1 MKAAYIKQ
9 VGPPEGIVYGD
20 LADPQPAAGQV
31 LVRVKAV
38 AVNPID
44 TYIRSGLV
52 KAELPSPYII
62 GADLAGVVER
72 CGPGASRF
80 KPGTVSGGA
89 TRAWPADRGTLR
101 NCAQST
107 KSGFTPRRPG
117 STIAPPRP
125 RRCVGITAHVGLFN
139 RAKLQAGEII
149 FVNGGTGGI
158 GSMVVQMAKAV
169 SAGDHDRGQR
179 RQSRNVQRRRR
190 RPCPRLQYRRRRCGN
205 PPLHAIGSERV
216 VRDVARA
223 KLRPHRGPAGG
234 AAGWCS
240 WPGARPGP
248 FFPWARFT

>member
-72 CGPGASRF
+72 CGPVPSRF
-80 KPGTVSGGA
+80 KPG
-89 TRAWPADRGTLR
+89 DRVWGSNQGMAGR
-101 NCAQST
+101 QGSFANCAQST

-117 STIAPPRP
+117 STTAPPRP
-125 RRCVGITAHVGLFN
+125 RRSWASPRTWDCSIAQNCKPEKSSLSTA
-139 RAKLQAGEII
+139 
-149 FVNGGTGGI
+149 
-158 GSMVVQMAKAV
+158 
-169 SAGDHDRGQR
+169 
-179 RQSRNVQRRRR
+179 
-190 RPCPRLQYRRRRCGN
+190 
-205 PPLHAIGSERV
+205 
-216 VRDVARA
+216 AREA
-223 KLRPHRGPAGG
+223 
-234 AAGWCS
+234 
-240 WPGARPGP
+240 
-248 FFPWARFT
+248 